1 MSLITQ
7 DFILAQIKAMT
18 NSLKVERAKRN
29 YTQAHLAEKVSVS
42 RQTINSIEIGKYV
55 PSTLL
60 ALKIAR
66 VFNTSVD
73 EIFCLEDS
81 DLE

>member
-1 MSLITQ
+1 
-7 DFILAQIKAMT
+7 MT
-18 NSLKVERAKRN
+18 NSIKVERAKQN
-29 YTQAHLAEKVSVS
+29 ITQAELAEKVNVS

-66 VFNTSVD
+66 VFATTVN
-73 EIFCLEDS
+73 EIFSLEEND
-81 DLE
+81 

>member
-1 MSLITQ
+1 MSLIIR

-81 DLE
+81 DLG